1 MRRLV
6 FALLVCGCA
15 PSSEIL
21 LHVDTD
27 ALVPPAIPDDTRPP
41 WLFDRV
47 RLEVLR
53 GGQPID
59 PPAARDFALTEDLF
73 RAGQVS
79 IGIAA
84 TPGESDLSARVR
96 LYRSGRIVAGE
107 PRRSSTLDT
116 TVTLPSVGT
125 SDRVDVTV
133 RLHTDDVGLP
143 KGPIAP
149 DAGLP
154 GPSQVSTW
162 PGAAIVPCHGQ
173 PGPDEVCVPGGAYWM
188 GDPLLGNL
196 GDGLDADQER
206 LVVLSPFFLD
216 AREVTVADYRAVAA
230 ALNEDKPPEHPDPG
244 NSTSDLLT
252 WCTWS
257 TSPLDRELLPLNCTL
272 HSTAVNYCGFK
283 HKLVPTEAQLEF
295 AASGRGRELGYVWG
309 SDDPT
314 CADAVFGRGGV
325 GPFISIDPECLP
337 NGSIGLPLP
346 PGSTARD
353 RVRLPGASQDVVDLA
368 GNMAEWARDKW
379 SRQDEAFW
387 SQGGVFHDPVAN
399 VDSPADGGDLGT
411 YATKGGYF
419 QSLPLELRAGFR

>member
-1 MRRLV
+1 RRRRGAVVERRRDAAGRGRAGRQRRRVGARQRAPVLRSVLVAKAAARRRLLREGGADALQQGRLLRRGGGGAALGAERDQRSGRRADGHRLSLREAGIVRRLV

-206 LVVLSPFFLD
+206 LAVLSPFFLD

-252 WCTWS
+252 WC
-257 TSPLDRELLPLNCTL
+257 
-272 HSTAVNYCGFK
+272 
-283 HKLVPTEAQLEF
+283 
-295 AASGRGRELGYVWG
+295 
-309 SDDPT
+309 
-314 CADAVFGRGGV
+314 
-325 GPFISIDPECLP
+325 
-337 NGSIGLPLP
+337 
-346 PGSTARD
+346 
-353 RVRLPGASQDVVDLA
+353 
-368 GNMAEWARDKW
+368 
-379 SRQDEAFW
+379 
-387 SQGGVFHDPVAN
+387 
-399 VDSPADGGDLGT
+399 
-411 YATKGGYF
+411 
-419 QSLPLELRAGFR
+419 